1 VGTPTWFWFPSRESS
16 SHFLEGG
23 SLAAMNLASED
34 LSRDGNQHILWG
46 GGASG
51 VRFGLRVPEKP
62 IDAGNTLVLELFC
75 ENRSPAPVWVFGFRS
90 GYPRSLKVSP
100 PKPQRPYIRVSFG
113 DTSVLHPPEAFTRVG
128 PGERIHTGLDLSF
141 AFDRR
146 GVGIFPVL
154 FAYDPVR
161 AGMGLRGFVAPDE
174 GSASTG
180 LGELVISRAQSL
192 RSAGIDDPLEATL
205 DALLVAGDPS
215 LVERL
220 RQLGPGGARFAA
232 RRLARVLATGADSV
246 AGWRALDVLE
256 MLGEAGLAAVR
267 AENEDLPHARDAF
280 ELAEDWLRF
289 RLGHPARETHLPFQT
304 MLDELIRQPDRRGNL
319 VVSWTAYDS
328 PIHGSMRME
337 IFGNGDRIVVV
348 RPAGANVPSTRRTSL
363 SPMHMQGL
371 LETLHYGGMWLLR
384 PLRKVGFPDEPRP
397 ALEVQLALGEPY
409 TRRVAMWN
417 GEWRQGPGF
426 RIADMLD
433 RLAAQVRPSVMP
445 TRL

>member
-1 VGTPTWFWFPSRESS
+1 
-16 SHFLEGG
+16 
-23 SLAAMNLASED
+23 M
-34 LSRDGNQHILWG
+34 
-46 GGASG
+46 
-51 VRFGLRVPEKP
+51 
-62 IDAGNTLVLELFC
+62 
-75 ENRSPAPVWVFGFRS
+75 
-90 GYPRSLKVSP
+90 
-100 PKPQRPYIRVSFG
+100 
-113 DTSVLHPPEAFTRVG
+113 G